1 MAEYVVPST
10 GVLGPQGST
19 DAEQQARGQ
28 VEERRGGCQH
38 SLDSPDELLGLHGGR
53 GGEEANTLPIDHMT
67 TRYRG
72 RTMRRVNDE
81 LQVYSF

>member
-1 MAEYVVPST
+1 MVEYVVPST

-38 SLDSPDELLGLHGGR
+38 SLHGPDELLGLHGGR
-53 GGEEANTLPIDHMT
+53 
-67 TRYRG
+67 
-72 RTMRRVNDE
+72 
-81 LQVYSF
+81 